1 MMINPAFPK
10 EELEREKG
18 VVIQELKMYED
29 NPIALV
35 MDKRQRYYFGDNS
48 YGRPTIGTE
57 ENIKSFNQKKLFTHQ
72 ADLYTKDNLIISI
85 AGKIQDEAKVQQQ
98 LEETFSTLPEKKK
111 ISKPPFIHI
120 LPTDKVAFY
129 DKKTE
134 QNHLVIS
141 APGFDG
147 NNEHRYA
154 ANVLATIL
162 GGNMSSRLF
171 QNVREK
177 QGLRYYILAK
187 HSSNIDT

>member
-1 MMINPAFPK
+1 MI
-10 EELEREKG
+10 
-18 VVIQELKMYED
+18 V
-29 NPIALV
+29 
-35 MDKRQRYYFGDNS
+35 
-48 YGRPTIGTE
+48 
-57 ENIKSFNQKKLFTHQ
+57 
-72 ADLYTKDNLIISI
+72 I
-85 AGKIQDEAKVQQQ
+85 AGKVHDEVALDKQIQDI
-98 LEETFSTLPEKKK
+98 FGTLPEKKK
-111 ISKPPFIHI
+111 ISKPPFVQT

-171 QNVREK
+171 QNIREK
-177 QGLRYYILAK
+177 QGLCYYIQAK
-187 HSSNIDT
+187 HMSSQDTGFFLIRAGIDKERFDF